1 MHLLVFERQKRNRKM
16 GDKGEDSL
24 VCRKCG
30 RLTEEM
36 WERRENSIS
45 DWAICTEKC
54 GHRVELNKRESERE
68 RGG

>member
-30 RLTEEM
+30 RLTEGDVGKEG
-36 WERRENSIS
+36 EFY
-45 DWAICTEKC
+45 
-54 GHRVELNKRESERE
+54 KRFGRYVQKNADI
-68 RGG
+68 G